1 MKRKMQKMAKRVAAL
16 TATMLLILGTC
27 LPVLAEIEEK
37 LNVLSRVPLGI
48 QQVPLSKVV
57 GTASRGRTSAFAANF
72 MPLLDQASEFSH
84 KWATLYDSIV
94 ADGDDNTV
102 ATDVRIG
109 MTVQELWE
117 EGVLR
122 HLYDYTWVMEVM
134 NQTDDMP
141 CFNTPASFIAYLKAA
156 DVERLPSED
165 SINKK
170 QNTFTGRFPDWI
182 FVDCDTMEAKR
193 RINVGK
199 RFLNIFQSV

>member
-1 MKRKMQKMAKRVAAL
+1 MANNIYVQGSY
-16 TATMLLILGTC
+16 ID
-27 LPVLAEIEEK
+27 IHD
-37 LNVLSRVPLGI
+37 N
-48 QQVPLSKVV
+48 KVV
-57 GTASRGRTSAFAANF
+57 NLSVDKGEVHV
-72 MPLLDQASEFSH
+72 DQ
-84 KWATLYDSIV
+84 TNDSIV

-193 RINVGK
+193 RINVAK